1 MSESRKP
8 EREFGKER
16 PTGPNKLKAE
26 VQALFCI
33 FRTTHWSTTM
43 KHILLTLSAAA
54 IALTVGTA
62 AAAAEPQAPSEA
74 QVKEI
79 SASLLEAGGPV
90 FPIGV
95 ENVGYAKY
103 FTGQTFLAS
112 LTPAGQSLGVSNV
125 TFAPGVINFWHT
137 HQKSCQV
144 LVGVSGRGW
153 YQIWGEE
160 PKEILPGTTAT
171 IPENVK
177 HWHGSQ
183 HGGWF
188 QHLSIMST
196 GAGTTWME
204 PVDPAEY
211 AKLK

>member
-1 MSESRKP
+1 M
-8 EREFGKER
+8 
-16 PTGPNKLKAE
+16 
-26 VQALFCI
+26 
-33 FRTTHWSTTM
+33 
-43 KHILLTLSAAA
+43 
-54 IALTVGTA
+54 
-62 AAAAEPQAPSEA
+62 
-74 QVKEI
+74 
-79 SASLLEAGGPV
+79 
-90 FPIGV
+90 
-95 ENVGYAKY
+95 
-103 FTGQTFLAS
+103 
-112 LTPAGQSLGVSNV
+112 
-125 TFAPGVINFWHT
+125 
-137 HQKSCQV
+137 

-160 PKEILPGTTAT
+160 PKDILPGTTVT

>member
-1 MSESRKP
+1 
-8 EREFGKER
+8 
-16 PTGPNKLKAE
+16 
-26 VQALFCI
+26 
-33 FRTTHWSTTM
+33 M

-79 SASLLEAGGPV
+79 SASLLEAGGTV
-90 FPIGV
+90 FPI
-95 ENVGYAKY
+95 
-103 FTGQTFLAS
+103 
-112 LTPAGQSLGVSNV
+112 GVSNV

-188 QHLSIMST
+188 HVDGCGNDLD
-196 GAGTTWME
+196 GAGGSR
-204 PVDPAEY
+204 
-211 AKLK
+211 

>member
-1 MSESRKP
+1 
-8 EREFGKER
+8 
-16 PTGPNKLKAE
+16 
-26 VQALFCI
+26 
-33 FRTTHWSTTM
+33 M
-43 KHILLTLSAAA
+43 KKFVSAFAAA
-54 IALTVGTA
+54 ALALTVDA
-62 AAAAEPQAPSEA
+62 AAAQEPAAPTEA
-74 QVKEI
+74 QAAEI
-79 SASLLEAGGPV
+79 SASLLEAGGTV

-103 FTGQTFLAS
+103 FTGKTYLAP

-153 YQIWGEE
+153 YQIWGED
-160 PKEILPGTTAT
+160 PKEILPGTTVT

-177 HWHGSQ
+177 HWHGGQKS
-183 HGGWF
+183 GWF

-196 GAGTTWME
+196 GAGTTWLE
-204 PVDPAEY
+204 PVDSAEY

>member
-79 SASLLEAGGPV
+79 SASLLEAGGTV

-177 HWHGSQ
+177 HWHGS
-183 HGGWF
+183 
-188 QHLSIMST
+188 
-196 GAGTTWME
+196 
-204 PVDPAEY
+204 
-211 AKLK
+211 